1 MKNRWYPTWFKHGFS
16 SIPPEFLKNNLCSLT
31 ACTPCRLHVCPGL
44 FLDTVVSFS
53 FLSSFQCK
61 LTSCGFT
68 CCQNQ
73 DASPSEMSRLTFCWI
88 PQTESASSILSN
100 VKCHLVNQIW
110 RLHLLSSIFP
120 DWLCVSSPR
129 HLLPRWV
136 SDKMGDRIFL
146 LHVGRTNFPLW
157 WGDVKVIG
165 HFHPFCVNE
174 MHGWSNQ
181 WAAHGIGCF
190 QSASASVFL

>member
-1 MKNRWYPTWFKHGFS
+1 MFVLDCFWTLLLVFHSCPLFS
-16 SIPPEFLKNNLCSLT
+16 L
-31 ACTPCRLHVCPGL
+31 
-44 FLDTVVSFS
+44 
-53 FLSSFQCK
+53 Q

-73 DASPSEMSRLTFCWI
+73 VASPSEMSHLTFCRS
-88 PQTESASSILSN
+88 PRTESASSILSN
-100 VKCHLVNQIW
+100 VKCHLANQIW
-110 RLHLLSSIFP
+110 RLHLLSPTFP
-120 DWLCVSSPR
+120 DWLSVSSPR

-181 WAAHGIGCF
+181 WAARGISCF
-190 QSASASVFL
+190 PSASASVFL